1 MPTQDNEDLKKQPET
16 GVDEHKSEH
25 LLPLFNASYDNYM
38 DKLDDLQ
45 ERKAEIQDKI
55 SRSEGKIAKLEEK
68 AARLEATNAMLSELI
83 DSGKL
88 PKIAQKIIKANEDKI
103 ESIDEKQISKLESG
117 IKRNK
122 EKISKLDDRIAITQL
137 KSEKLKCFSNVLK
150 SFMTLNPQK
159 RREMFRESMDGLR
172 KSTKSLLDIDMN
184 AERNKLA
191 KLSEQ
196 YEKSGS
202 MSEKF
207 KLGQKIRTVKA
218 NISTLE
224 SKIHKL
230 ENAPKLHE
238 ASDHAVDKTIAKAE
252 AQVENIDFMSSGE
265 IFDFDKPIETVV
277 LDSTEYLHNAE
288 VSMEDDLSMIDGII
302 NNGKKE
308 QLDEMSN
315 LSNGILFTYEHE
327 HSSGDQFWTDTAEL
341 LKKDDTFTYIKHDG
355 WYGKDESVEVSVTE
369 ASALFHEAVE
379 KSQSG
384 NKDYKITAEAIQR
397 QFAERPDVPLFLE
410 EIDFSSCDDATL
422 QTFRDSAKANM
433 QCANEISQALA
444 KNYDYERYTLN
455 SEQALADVREKFSDD
470 RIAFVLTST
479 LNGTSDGRIAKE
491 VKNFAKE
498 TLQNVP
504 ELYTK
509 RNVSI
514 SSHAGLINLFA
525 KTLMKSQAEREVEKP
540 APQKQEHTK
549 PEPKKTEKRVGL
561 LSFEQFGETRF
572 RVVDETAN
580 DILELAANSE
590 KPFVALMDVGKS
602 VSEPKFSEILQST
615 QAKFSVDINLDSD
628 KVHIFA
634 INEGKGGIAE
644 GDRTDKNT
652 KSQTVNLATF
662 VKSEPTH
669 EQKQEPKIKETRS
682 KVRKI
687 SPDYYKQI
695 PKEDRVITNEPAKV
709 GAIIM
714 SELEKQKIPFS
725 AVETA
730 KGVTITVSKENE
742 SAFRAAEDK
751 AKDTHVRLINP
762 EVFKQIS
769 KEDRSIAKMSE
780 KEAQETIQKLE
791 KDGIS
796 YSARLDG
803 DKSAVTVHKSEAP
816 AYFSRKQMKK
826 LAQEVKGEKPQ
837 QTQSKSKGQEL

>member
-1 MPTQDNEDLKKQPET
+1 MPTQDNEDVKKQPET

-55 SRSEGKIAKLEEK
+55 SRYECKIAKLEEK
-68 AARLEATNAMLSELI
+68 VARLEATNAMLSELI

-103 ESIDEKQISKLESG
+103 KSIDEKQIPKLESG

-122 EKISKLDDRIAITQL
+122 KKISKLDDRIAITQL
-137 KSEKLKCFSNVLK
+137 KAEKLKCFSNVLK
-150 SFMTLNPQK
+150 SFMTPNPQK
-159 RREMFRESMDGLR
+159 RREMFRKSMDGLR
-172 KSTKSLLDIDMN
+172 KSTKSLLNIDMN
-184 AERNKLA
+184 AERNNLA

-207 KLGQKIRTVKA
+207 KLGQKIGTIKA

-238 ASDHAVDKTIAKAE
+238 ASDHSVDKTIAKAE
-252 AQVENIDFMSSGE
+252 AQVENIDFMSVGE

-277 LDSTEYLHNAE
+277 LDSAEYLHNAE
-288 VSMEDDLSMIDGII
+288 VSMEDDLNMIDGII

-308 QLDEMSN
+308 
-315 LSNGILFTYEHE
+315 
-327 HSSGDQFWTDTAEL
+327 
-341 LKKDDTFTYIKHDG
+341 
-355 WYGKDESVEVSVTE
+355 
-369 ASALFHEAVE
+369 
-379 KSQSG
+379 
-384 NKDYKITAEAIQR
+384 
-397 QFAERPDVPLFLE
+397 ERPDVPLFLE

-433 QCANEISQALA
+433 QCAKEISQALSQ
-444 KNYDYERYTLN
+444 NYNYERYTLN

-470 RIAFVLTST
+470 RIAFVLAST

-491 VKNFAKE
+491 VKDFAKN

-509 RNVSI
+509 RNMSI

-540 APQKQEHTK
+540 APQQEQTK
-549 PEPKKTEKRVGL
+549 PEPKKAEKRVGL

-580 DILELAANSE
+580 EILKLAANSE
-590 KPFVALMDVGKS
+590 KPFVALMDVGRP
-602 VSEPKFSEILQST
+602 VSEPEFAEIMQST

-628 KVHIFA
+628 KVHVFA

-669 EQKQEPKIKETRS
+669 EQKQEPKTKKARS
-682 KVRKI
+682 EVRKI
-687 SPDYYKQI
+687 NPDYYKKI
-695 PKEDRVITNEPAKV
+695 PKEDRAITNEPAKV

-714 SELEKQKIPFS
+714 SELEKQKVPFS

-762 EVFKQIS
+762 KVFKQIP
-769 KEDRSIAKMSE
+769 KEDRSIKIMPE
-780 KEAQETIQKLE
+780 KEANETIQKLE

-803 DKSAVTVHKSEAP
+803 DKSAVTVRKSEAP

-826 LAQEVKGEKPQ
+826 LAQEVKGEKSQ
-837 QTQSKSKGQEL
+837 QTQSKSKGQEF

>member
-1 MPTQDNEDLKKQPET
+1 MPTQDNEDVKKQPET

-55 SRSEGKIAKLEEK
+55 SRYECKIAKLEEK
-68 AARLEATNAMLSELI
+68 VARLEATNAMLSELI

-103 ESIDEKQISKLESG
+103 KSIDEKQIPKLESG

-122 EKISKLDDRIAITQL
+122 KKISKLDDRIAITQL
-137 KSEKLKCFSNVLK
+137 KAEKLKCFSNVLK
-150 SFMTLNPQK
+150 SFMTPNPQK
-159 RREMFRESMDGLR
+159 RREMFRKSMDGLR
-172 KSTKSLLDIDMN
+172 KSTKSLLNIDMN
-184 AERNKLA
+184 AERNNLA

-207 KLGQKIRTVKA
+207 KLGQKIGTIKA

-238 ASDHAVDKTIAKAE
+238 ASDHSVDKTIAKAE
-252 AQVENIDFMSSGE
+252 AQVENIDFMSVGE

-277 LDSTEYLHNAE
+277 LDSAEYLHNAE
-288 VSMEDDLSMIDGII
+288 VSMEDDLNMIDGII

-308 QLDEMSN
+308 
-315 LSNGILFTYEHE
+315 
-327 HSSGDQFWTDTAEL
+327 
-341 LKKDDTFTYIKHDG
+341 
-355 WYGKDESVEVSVTE
+355 
-369 ASALFHEAVE
+369 
-379 KSQSG
+379 
-384 NKDYKITAEAIQR
+384 
-397 QFAERPDVPLFLE
+397 ERPDVPLFLE

-433 QCANEISQALA
+433 QCAKEISQALSQ
-444 KNYDYERYTLN
+444 NYNYERYTLN

-470 RIAFVLTST
+470 RIAFVLAST

-491 VKNFAKE
+491 VKDFAKN

-509 RNVSI
+509 RNMSI

-540 APQKQEHTK
+540 APQQEQTK
-549 PEPKKTEKRVGL
+549 PEPKKAEKRVGL

-580 DILELAANSE
+580 EILKLAANSE
-590 KPFVALMDVGKS
+590 KPFVALMDVGRP
-602 VSEPKFSEILQST
+602 VSEPEFAEIMQST

-628 KVHIFA
+628 KVHVFA

-669 EQKQEPKIKETRS
+669 EQKQEPKTKKARS
-682 KVRKI
+682 EVRKI
-687 SPDYYKQI
+687 NPDYYKKI
-695 PKEDRVITNEPAKV
+695 PKEDRAISNEPAKV

-714 SELEKQKIPFS
+714 SELEKQKVPFS

-762 EVFKQIS
+762 KVFKQIP
-769 KEDRSIAKMSE
+769 KEDRSIKIMPE
-780 KEAQETIQKLE
+780 KEANETIQKLE

-803 DKSAVTVHKSEAP
+803 DKSAVTVRKSEAP

-826 LAQEVKGEKPQ
+826 LAQEVKGEKSQ

>member
-1 MPTQDNEDLKKQPET
+1 MPTQDNEDVKKQPET

-55 SRSEGKIAKLEEK
+55 SRYECKIAKLEEK
-68 AARLEATNAMLSELI
+68 VARLEATNAMLSELI

-103 ESIDEKQISKLESG
+103 KSIDEKQIPKLESG

-122 EKISKLDDRIAITQL
+122 KKISKLDDRIAITQL
-137 KSEKLKCFSNVLK
+137 KAEKLKCFSNVLK
-150 SFMTLNPQK
+150 SFMTPNPQK
-159 RREMFRESMDGLR
+159 RREMFRKSMDGLR
-172 KSTKSLLDIDMN
+172 KSTKSLLNIDMN
-184 AERNKLA
+184 AERNNLA

-207 KLGQKIRTVKA
+207 KLGQKIGTIKA

-238 ASDHAVDKTIAKAE
+238 ASDHSVDKTIAKAE
-252 AQVENIDFMSSGE
+252 AQVENIDFMSVGE

-277 LDSTEYLHNAE
+277 LDSAEYLHNAE
-288 VSMEDDLSMIDGII
+288 VSMEDDLNMIDGII

-308 QLDEMSN
+308 
-315 LSNGILFTYEHE
+315 
-327 HSSGDQFWTDTAEL
+327 
-341 LKKDDTFTYIKHDG
+341 
-355 WYGKDESVEVSVTE
+355 
-369 ASALFHEAVE
+369 
-379 KSQSG
+379 
-384 NKDYKITAEAIQR
+384 
-397 QFAERPDVPLFLE
+397 ERPDVPLFLE

-433 QCANEISQALA
+433 QCAKEISQALSQ
-444 KNYDYERYTLN
+444 NYNYERYTLN

-470 RIAFVLTST
+470 RIAFVLAST

-491 VKNFAKE
+491 VKDFAKN

-509 RNVSI
+509 RNISI

-540 APQKQEHTK
+540 APQQEQTK
-549 PEPKKTEKRVGL
+549 PEPKKAEKRVGL

-580 DILELAANSE
+580 EILKLAANSE
-590 KPFVALMDVGKS
+590 KPFVALMDVGRP
-602 VSEPKFSEILQST
+602 VSEPEFAEIMQST

-628 KVHIFA
+628 KVHVFA

-669 EQKQEPKIKETRS
+669 EQKQEPKTKKARS
-682 KVRKI
+682 EVRKI
-687 SPDYYKQI
+687 NPDYYKKI
-695 PKEDRVITNEPAKV
+695 PKEDRAISNEPAKV

-714 SELEKQKIPFS
+714 SELEKQKVPFS

-762 EVFKQIS
+762 KVFKQIP
-769 KEDRSIAKMSE
+769 KEDRSIKIMPE
-780 KEAQETIQKLE
+780 KEANETIQKLE

-803 DKSAVTVHKSEAP
+803 DKSAVTVRKSEAP

-826 LAQEVKGEKPQ
+826 LAQEVKGEKSQ